1 MIKYVI
7 QCNTVKIMRCV
18 VSISLPEDLCTEVEK
33 QMKKYKFSS
42 KSEFVRFLLRFWLE
56 NKKD

>member
-1 MIKYVI
+1 
-7 QCNTVKIMRCV
+7 MRCV